1 MIRSGS
7 YFPGHPVFRRLPFC
21 RHDYLIEQAYARRVG
36 AKTEAQKAALEV
48 LLSERLKMGV
58 TCNKYKEK
66 SSKLT
71 AGLFT
76 VFCLGCSVCVG
87 FEMMEDPE
95 SPATPFR
102 IFAHRAW
109 TSADFR
115 IREQWLRHGIWDDSV
130 VDLPSSMRGL

>member
-1 MIRSGS
+1 M
-7 YFPGHPVFRRLPFC
+7 FRRLPFC
-21 RHDYLIEQAYARRVG
+21 RHDYLNEQAYTRRVG
-36 AKTEAQKAALEV
+36 AKTESQKEALEM
-48 LLSERLKMGV
+48 LRSDRLKMGA

-87 FEMMEDPE
+87 FEMMDDPE
-95 SPATPFR
+95 SPATPFK
-102 IFAHRAW
+102 IFAQRAW

-115 IREQWLRHGIWDDSV
+115 IREKWLRFGIWDDSV
-130 VDLPSSMRGL
+130 TELPSFMRAQS